1 MTVNSTTSA
10 GATNAQS
17 ATDAGRVP
25 KQSLGQDDFLKLIT
39 VQLTKQDPMKPVDDT
54 SFMAQMAQFTALE
67 QASGMARD
75 MAAMRADSSLQSATA
90 LLGREATLNTPDGP
104 VTGIVSAVDT
114 SDGTAR
120 INIGGTLYSL
130 DKVVRVAPAPV
141 ATAS

>member
-10 GATNAQS
+10 GAANAQS
-17 ATDAGRVP
+17 AAETGRVP
-25 KQSLGQDDFLKLIT
+25 KQNLGQDDFLKLIT

-90 LLGREATLNTPDGP
+90 MLGREATLNTPDGP

-120 INIGGTLYSL
+120 INIGGTLYTL

-141 ATAS
+141 ATVS

>member
-10 GATNAQS
+10 GASNATS
-17 ATDAGRVP
+17 AADAGRVP
-25 KQSLGQDDFLKLIT
+25 KQTLGQDDFLKLIT

-54 SFMAQMAQFTALE
+54 SFMAQMAQFTSLE

-90 LLGREATLNTPDGP
+90 MLGREATLNTPDGP
-104 VTGIVSAVDT
+104 VTGVVSAVDT

-120 INIGGTLYSL
+120 INIGGTLYTL
-130 DKVVRVAPAPV
+130 NQVTRVAPAPV
-141 ATAS
+141 AATS